1 MSIQSGLQNVGS
13 AVGNNVQSAITQGK
27 SRLESVIGT
36 LNAGISGLWNGGFV
50 GISEAELEGTLVP
63 AIYQYCD
70 RIEAQI
76 AEFNAAANTAVAFK
90 GDTQQAVTEFVTAA
104 KTLLQAYVHTMRLEA
119 FKAKQAYKQWQE
131 GQQNVAQSTSS
142 NAQEI
147 RSAAQGL
154 SLD

>member
-1 MSIQSGLQNVGS
+1 MSIQSGLQNAGS
-13 AVGNNVQSAITQGK
+13 AVGNNVQSLINQGK

-63 AIYQYCD
+63 AIYRYCD
-70 RIEAQI
+70 TIEAQI